1 VTSDPPDTP
10 APSPANHLSLVR
22 AALVL
27 AGFLV
32 AVGVLVAVGT
42 RPSVSGNA
50 IATVTT
56 TTTAHSHKTVP
67 TTTTTTVAHGSVTV
81 VVANGTSTNGLAG
94 HYTAALDADGW
105 NMQTATDATTETI
118 ATSAVYYAAGQ
129 QEPAAA
135 IAASLG
141 LKPSQVLPLT
151 TSVPVSGVSSDDV
164 VVVVGADLVAG
175 ARSS

>member
-1 VTSDPPDTP
+1 
-10 APSPANHLSLVR
+10 VR

-32 AVGVLVAVGT
+32 AVGVLVAFGT

-56 TTTAHSHKTVP
+56 TTTAHTHKTVP

-81 VVANGTSTNGLAG
+81 VVANGTSTGGLAA
-94 HYTAALDADGW
+94 HYTAALAADGW
-105 NMQTATDATTETI
+105 KMQTATDATTETI
-118 ATSAVYYAAGQ
+118 ATSTVYYAAGQ
-129 QEPAAA
+129 QEPAAT

-141 LKPSQVLPLT
+141 LKPSQVLAQS
-151 TSVPVSGVSSDDV
+151 TSVPVSGVPGVDV
-164 VVVVGADLVAG
+164 VVVIGADLVAG
-175 ARSS
+175 ARAT